1 MCLFTLIYSCLAL
14 AVMGCDDVDTTPNPK
29 QSSEGP
35 LVRSFGWSTT
45 ALPQDPFND
54 HWSDHV
60 RCGEDDHGA
69 ELLADI
75 WAYSIQTGD
84 CNWLTIEQPSLRA
97 VHEGDII
104 RAEVWHFFLSAPEPA
119 TARVGLA
126 TADGVLVEM
135 MEPIPQP
142 ARLIELEFKVQTYIA
157 QDTPM
162 YFHISNHGTNSW
174 HLLNIQVNPQE

>member
-1 MCLFTLIYSCLAL
+1 MRLSTLIYTCLAL

-29 QSSEGP
+29 QISEGP
-35 LVRSFGWSTT
+35 LVRSFGWATT
-45 ALPQDPFND
+45 ALPLDPFND

-60 RCGEDDHGA
+60 RCGEDEHGA
-69 ELLADI
+69 ELLADV

-119 TARVGLA
+119 TARVGLS

-142 ARLIELEFKVQTYIA
+142 ARLIELEFKAQTYIA
-157 QDTPM
+157 QNTPL

-174 HLLNIQVNPQE
+174 HLLNIQVNPKE